1 MRVTQRARK
10 QYYHQH
16 SQDRDAFFIY
26 ENCTPEEKGKIM
38 QQGVEEEGAL
48 SGAQDISTLKP
59 LEHWGG
65 LLRHIDLTKV
75 LNVMDKVKIQE
86 KRLQWDASPGNRN
99 Y

>member
-1 MRVTQRARK
+1 
-10 QYYHQH
+10 
-16 SQDRDAFFIY
+16 
-26 ENCTPEEKGKIM
+26 M

-48 SGAQDISTLKP
+48 SGVQDISTLKP